1 MKNRIISLIL
11 VLVLVF
17 TLLPVYAIADV
28 NAETEPKVDEG
39 TQPEQ
44 STDIQAL
51 VGQIKALLNGG
62 QDSEQL
68 KAQLEKLLKDLDS
81 KDMSALFRALIQ
93 QLPEDQLDKLLG
105 ALDDPTIQK
114 IFGMLESDEA
124 KALVE
129 TIKNLI
135 AGKGDVKDLLSGLSL
150 DQVKALLELFIDED
164 ELDRLF
170 NSIPQ
175 EELEQ
180 LLDDFLNGKGKLEDI
195 FKLIPED
202 ALKALLE
209 SLKGKNNI
217 LDKLLENINPE
228 TLLEALKGLIGGD
241 GNIDIE
247 DLLKYLDKDA
257 LIEALKDLLA
267 KNEDIGKILEKLDI
281 EQLKGIIDGLLNGN
295 FDDLKNLLPKLDIDT
310 LMKMLESLFGDN
322 ETLKKLL
329 ENLDIEQLKEII
341 KGLLDKNGDIEDIL
355 KNLDK
360 DELLEIIKG
369 LVGDNDTIASILE
382 KLDSEKLAEIIKALI
397 DGGIDIGEITKG
409 LDPYTL
415 LKVISGLIGSELD
428 VTGPKDVTVDE
439 GKDAVFSVKVN
450 TAGTYKYLWLEPNTI
465 KSIDLGGIDLSGS
478 KLELAM
484 KLMAAL
490 KKAALSTTDT
500 LTIAK
505 TTVDDSGRTFA
516 CMIYNINGLKDIT
529 LFVTDEAK
537 LTVNNHE
544 HTKVVDTPAVAA
556 TCNKDGCTEG
566 SHCSECGE
574 IISKS
579 EVIPATGH
587 NYVYKVCANCG
598 DEIPFP
604 FVDVAKT
611 SWYYGNIKYVWQHD
625 IMKGVS
631 DTKFA
636 PESSMTRAM
645 FVTVLYRLEGS
656 PSVEGLAT
664 PPFTDIGASN
674 YSWAYNAIVWAYNT
688 GVTKGTSA
696 TTFAPGAAITRQE
709 IVTMLYRYAGSPA
722 VSGSLIF
729 GDSSVISSWAR
740 SAVQWANSIGII
752 TGYPNGN
759 FGPVDATTRGQMAA
773 IVHRYIQ
780 LTSVL

>member
-1 MKNRIISLIL
+1 MKKRIISLVM
-11 VLVLVF
+11 VLALVF
-17 TLLPVYAIADV
+17 TMLPIYAIAEDTGT
-28 NAETEPKVDEG
+28 ADTGIDTSFGQGIDIPAIIDE
-39 TQPEQ
+39 
-44 STDIQAL
+44 
-51 VGQIKALLNGG
+51 IKAIIGDNASG
-62 QDSEQL
+62 
-68 KAQLEKLLKDLDS
+68 DLGEIL
-81 KDMSALFRALIQ
+81 AG
-93 QLPEDQLDKLLG
+93 LDTVQITEIINHLG
-105 ALDDPTIQK
+105 ANSDAVKTI
-114 IFGMLESDEA
+114 
-124 KALVE
+124 
-129 TIKNLI
+129 
-135 AGKGDVKDLLSGLSL
+135 
-150 DQVKALLELFIDED
+150 
-164 ELDRLF
+164 
-170 NSIPQ
+170 
-175 EELEQ
+175 LEQ
-180 LLDDFLNGKGKLEDI
+180 LGQVDKKKLV
-195 FKLIPED
+195 
-202 ALKALLE
+202 
-209 SLKGKNNI
+209 NV
-217 LDKLLENINPE
+217 INQVI
-228 TLLEALKGLIGGD
+228 TND
-241 GNIDIE
+241 GNIDISDIIGGLTDEQIEAIIKAIAKVNPDIAGIIDEKGIDNIVASIRGLVGE
-247 DLLKYLDKDA
+247 DGSINLPELDANAIAAIIETITSGDTGSIGEILGKLDKDKLTA
-257 LIEALKDLLA
+257 VINKLIEDGSIDINDLKDLIPSLGEGADLA
-267 KNEDIGKILEKLDI
+267 TIISAVIASIGGDSSIIENIPMDKLVAIIEGLISGKDIGT
-281 EQLKGIIDGLLNGN
+281 
-295 FDDLKNLLPKLDIDT
+295 LLPDLSDDEISAIIASIINQIGGGDIDIGSIPT
-310 LMKMLESLFGDN
+310 
-322 ETLKKLL
+322 ETL
-329 ENLDIEQLKEII
+329 IEII
-341 KGLLDKNGDIEDIL
+341 RGLIEGNVDIGNLVNG
-355 KNLDK
+355 LDK
-360 DELLEIIKG
+360 DKLLDIIKG

-415 LKVISGLIGSELD
+415 LKVIAGLIGSELD

-625 IMKGVS
+625 IMNGVS

-773 IVHRYIQ
+773 IVHRYMQ

>member
-1 MKNRIISLIL
+1 MKKRIISLVM
-11 VLVLVF
+11 VLALVF
-17 TLLPVYAIADV
+17 TMLPIYAIAED
-28 NAETEPKVDEG
+28 TG
-39 TQPEQ
+39 TADTGIDT
-44 STDIQAL
+44 SF
-51 VGQIKALLNGG
+51 GQG
-62 QDSEQL
+62 
-68 KAQLEKLLKDLDS
+68 
-81 KDMSALFRALIQ
+81 
-93 QLPEDQLDKLLG
+93 
-105 ALDDPTIQK
+105 
-114 IFGMLESDEA
+114 
-124 KALVE
+124 
-129 TIKNLI
+129 
-135 AGKGDVKDLLSGLSL
+135 
-150 DQVKALLELFIDED
+150 
-164 ELDRLF
+164 
-170 NSIPQ
+170 
-175 EELEQ
+175 
-180 LLDDFLNGKGKLEDI
+180 
-195 FKLIPED
+195 
-202 ALKALLE
+202 
-209 SLKGKNNI
+209 
-217 LDKLLENINPE
+217 
-228 TLLEALKGLIGGD
+228 
-241 GNIDIE
+241 IDIE
-247 DLLKYLDKDA
+247 DGSINLPELDANAIAAIIETITSGDTGSIGEILGKLDKDKLA
-257 LIEALKDLLA
+257 DVINKLIKDGSIDINDLKDLIPSLGEGADLA
-267 KNEDIGKILEKLDI
+267 TIISAVIASIGGDSSITEKIPMDELVAIIEGLISGKDIGTLLPDLSDDEISAIIASIINQIGGGDI
-281 EQLKGIIDGLLNGN
+281 DIGSIPTETLIEIIRGLINGN
-295 FDDLKNLLPKLDIDT
+295 VDIGDLV
-310 LMKMLESLFGDN
+310 
-322 ETLKKLL
+322 
-329 ENLDIEQLKEII
+329 
-341 KGLLDKNGDIEDIL
+341 NG
-355 KNLDK
+355 LDK

-369 LVGDNDTIASILE
+369 LAGDNDTIASILE
-382 KLDSEKLAEIIKALI
+382 KLDSERLAEIIKALI

-415 LKVISGLIGSELD
+415 LKVIAGLIGSELD

-625 IMKGVS
+625 IMNGVS

-773 IVHRYIQ
+773 IVHRYMQ

>member
-1 MKNRIISLIL
+1 MKKRIISLVM
-11 VLVLVF
+11 VLALVF
-17 TLLPVYAIADV
+17 TMLPIYAIAD
-28 NAETEPKVDEG
+28 ETG
-39 TQPEQ
+39 TADTGIDTSFGQGI
-44 STDIQAL
+44 DIQAIIDKIEAIIGGDASGDL
-51 VGQIKALLNGG
+51 GEILGGLDTAQITEIIN
-62 QDSEQL
+62 E
-68 KAQLEKLLKDLDS
+68 
-81 KDMSALFRALIQ
+81 
-93 QLPEDQLDKLLG
+93 LG
-105 ALDDPTIQK
+105 AN
-114 IFGMLESDEA
+114 SDAVEA
-124 KALVE
+124 
-129 TIKNLI
+129 I
-135 AGKGDVKDLLSGLSL
+135 
-150 DQVKALLELFIDED
+150 
-164 ELDRLF
+164 
-170 NSIPQ
+170 
-175 EELEQ
+175 LEQ
-180 LLDDFLNGKGKLEDI
+180 LGQVDKGELVNVITQVITNG
-195 FKLIPED
+195 
-202 ALKALLE
+202 
-209 SLKGKNNI
+209 
-217 LDKLLENINPE
+217 
-228 TLLEALKGLIGGD
+228 
-241 GNIDIE
+241 GNIDISDIIGSLTDDQIKAIIKAIAEVNPDIAGIIDEKGIDNIVAAIKGLVGE
-247 DLLKYLDKDA
+247 DGSINLPELDANAIAAIIETITSGDTGSIGEILGKLDKDKLTDVINK
-257 LIEALKDLLA
+257 LIKNGSIDINDLKDLIPSLGEGADLA
-267 KNEDIGKILEKLDI
+267 TIISAVIASIGGDSSIIENIPMDKLVAIIEGLINGKDIGTLLPDLSDDEISAIIASIINQLGGGDI
-281 EQLKGIIDGLLNGN
+281 DIGSIPTETLIEIIRGLIDGDVEIGDLVNG
-295 FDDLKNLLPKLDIDT
+295 LDKD
-310 LMKMLESLFGDN
+310 
-322 ETLKKLL
+322 KLL
-329 ENLDIEQLKEII
+329 DII
-341 KGLLDKNGDIEDIL
+341 KGLA
-355 KNLDK
+355 
-360 DELLEIIKG
+360 
-369 LVGDNDTIASILE
+369 GDNDTIASILE

-415 LKVISGLIGSELD
+415 LKVIAGLIGSELD

-490 KKAALSTTDT
+490 KKAALTTTDT

-556 TCNKDGCTEG
+556 TCTKDGCTEG

-625 IMKGVS
+625 IMNGVS

-740 SAVQWANSIGII
+740 SAVQWANSIGVI

-773 IVHRYIQ
+773 IVHRYMQ

>member
-1 MKNRIISLIL
+1 MKKRIISLVM
-11 VLVLVF
+11 VLALVF
-17 TLLPVYAIADV
+17 TMLPIYAIAE
-28 NAETEPKVDEG
+28 ETG
-39 TQPEQ
+39 TADTGIDTSFGQGI
-44 STDIQAL
+44 DIQAIIDEIEAIIGSNASGDL
-51 VGQIKALLNGG
+51 GEILGGLNTAQIASIINRLGANS
-62 QDSEQL
+62 DAVNAIL
-68 KAQLEKLLKDLDS
+68 KQLEQVDKKKLVNV
-81 KDMSALFRALIQ
+81 I
-93 QLPEDQLDKLLG
+93 
-105 ALDDPTIQK
+105 T
-114 IFGMLESDEA
+114 
-124 KALVE
+124 
-129 TIKNLI
+129 
-135 AGKGDVKDLLSGLSL
+135 
-150 DQVKALLELFIDED
+150 QVIT
-164 ELDRLF
+164 
-170 NSIPQ
+170 
-175 EELEQ
+175 
-180 LLDDFLNGKGKLEDI
+180 NG
-195 FKLIPED
+195 
-202 ALKALLE
+202 
-209 SLKGKNNI
+209 
-217 LDKLLENINPE
+217 
-228 TLLEALKGLIGGD
+228 
-241 GNIDIE
+241 GNIDISDIIGSLTDDQIKAIIKAIAEVNPDIAGIIDEKGIDNIVAAIKGLVGE
-247 DLLKYLDKDA
+247 DGSINLPELDANAIAAIIETITSGDTGSIGEILGKLDKDKLA
-257 LIEALKDLLA
+257 DVINKLIKNGSIDINDLKDLIPSLGEGADLA
-267 KNEDIGKILEKLDI
+267 TIISAVIASIGGDSSIIENIPMDKLVAIIEGLINGKDIGT
-281 EQLKGIIDGLLNGN
+281 
-295 FDDLKNLLPKLDIDT
+295 LLPDLSDDEISAIIASIINQLGGGDIDIGSIPT
-310 LMKMLESLFGDN
+310 
-322 ETLKKLL
+322 
-329 ENLDIEQLKEII
+329 ENLIEII
-341 KGLLDKNGDIEDIL
+341 KGLINGDVDIGDL
-355 KNLDK
+355 VNGLDK
-360 DELLEIIKG
+360 DKLLDIIKG
-369 LVGDNDTIASILE
+369 LAGDNDTIASILE

-415 LKVISGLIGSELD
+415 LKVIAGLIGSELD

-625 IMKGVS
+625 IMNGVS

-773 IVHRYIQ
+773 IVHRYMQ

>member
-1 MKNRIISLIL
+1 MKKRIISLVM
-11 VLVLVF
+11 VLALVF
-17 TLLPVYAIADV
+17 TMLPIYAIAED
-28 NAETEPKVDEG
+28 TG
-39 TQPEQ
+39 TADTGIDTSFGQGI
-44 STDIQAL
+44 DIQA
-51 VGQIKALLNGG
+51 I
-62 QDSEQL
+62 
-68 KAQLEKLLKDLDS
+68 
-81 KDMSALFRALIQ
+81 I
-93 QLPEDQLDKLLG
+93 DK
-105 ALDDPTIQK
+105 I
-114 IFGMLESDEA
+114 ES
-124 KALVE
+124 
-129 TIKNLI
+129 I
-135 AGKGDVKDLLSGLSL
+135 
-150 DQVKALLELFIDED
+150 
-164 ELDRLF
+164 
-170 NSIPQ
+170 
-175 EELEQ
+175 
-180 LLDDFLNGKGKLEDI
+180 
-195 FKLIPED
+195 
-202 ALKALLE
+202 
-209 SLKGKNNI
+209 
-217 LDKLLENINPE
+217 
-228 TLLEALKGLIGGD
+228 IGGD
-241 GNIDIE
+241 TSGDLGEILGGLDTAQITDIIMQLGANSDAVNAILKQLEQVDKDELFNVIKHVITNGGNIDISDIIGGLTDE
-247 DLLKYLDKDA
+247 Q
-257 LIEALKDLLA
+257 IEAIIKAIAKVNPDIAGIIDEKGIDNIVAAIKGLVGEDGSINIPELDANAIAAIIEMITSGDTGSIGEILGKIDKNKLADVINKLIKDGSIDINDLKDLIPSLGEGADLA
-267 KNEDIGKILEKLDI
+267 TIISAVIASIGGDSSIIENIPMDKLVAIIEGLINGKDIGTLLPDLSDDEISAIIASIINQPGGGDIDIGSIPTEKLI
-281 EQLKGIIDGLLNGN
+281 
-295 FDDLKNLLPKLDIDT
+295 
-310 LMKMLESLFGDN
+310 
-322 ETLKKLL
+322 
-329 ENLDIEQLKEII
+329 EII
-341 KGLLDKNGDIEDIL
+341 KGLINGDVDIGDL
-355 KNLDK
+355 VNGLDK
-360 DELLEIIKG
+360 DKLLDIIKG

-415 LKVISGLIGSELD
+415 LRVIAGLIGSELD

-556 TCNKDGCTEG
+556 TCTKDGCTEG

-625 IMKGVS
+625 IMNGVS

-636 PESSMTRAM
+636 PETSMTRAM

-729 GDSSVISSWAR
+729 GDSSVVSSWAR

-773 IVHRYIQ
+773 IVHRYMQ

>member
-1 MKNRIISLIL
+1 MKKRIISLVM
-11 VLVLVF
+11 VLALVF
-17 TLLPVYAIADV
+17 TMLPIYAIAD
-28 NAETEPKVDEG
+28 ETG
-39 TQPEQ
+39 TADTGIDTSFGQGI
-44 STDIQAL
+44 DIQAIIDKIEAIIGGDASGDL
-51 VGQIKALLNGG
+51 GEILGGLDTAQITEIIN
-62 QDSEQL
+62 E
-68 KAQLEKLLKDLDS
+68 
-81 KDMSALFRALIQ
+81 
-93 QLPEDQLDKLLG
+93 LG
-105 ALDDPTIQK
+105 AN
-114 IFGMLESDEA
+114 SDAVEA
-124 KALVE
+124 
-129 TIKNLI
+129 I
-135 AGKGDVKDLLSGLSL
+135 
-150 DQVKALLELFIDED
+150 
-164 ELDRLF
+164 
-170 NSIPQ
+170 
-175 EELEQ
+175 LEQ
-180 LLDDFLNGKGKLEDI
+180 LGQVDKGELVNVITQVITNG
-195 FKLIPED
+195 
-202 ALKALLE
+202 
-209 SLKGKNNI
+209 
-217 LDKLLENINPE
+217 
-228 TLLEALKGLIGGD
+228 
-241 GNIDIE
+241 GNIDISDIIGSLTDDQIKAIIKAIAEVNPDIAGIIDEKGIDNIVAAIKGLVGE
-247 DLLKYLDKDA
+247 DGSINLPELDANAIAAIIETITSGDTGSIGEILGKLDKDKLTDVINK
-257 LIEALKDLLA
+257 LIKNGSIDINDLKDLIPSLGEGADLA
-267 KNEDIGKILEKLDI
+267 TIISAVIASIGGDSSIIENIPMDKLVAIIEGLINGKDIGT
-281 EQLKGIIDGLLNGN
+281 
-295 FDDLKNLLPKLDIDT
+295 LLPDLSDDEISAIIASIINQLGGGDIDIGSIPT
-310 LMKMLESLFGDN
+310 
-322 ETLKKLL
+322 
-329 ENLDIEQLKEII
+329 ENLIEII
-341 KGLLDKNGDIEDIL
+341 KGLINGDVDIGDL
-355 KNLDK
+355 VNGLDK
-360 DELLEIIKG
+360 DKLLDIIKG

-415 LKVISGLIGSELD
+415 LKVIAGLIGSELD

-556 TCNKDGCTEG
+556 TCTKDGCTEG

-625 IMKGVS
+625 IMNGVS

-740 SAVQWANSIGII
+740 SAVQWANSIGVI

-773 IVHRYIQ
+773 IVHRYMQ

>member
-17 TLLPVYAIADV
+17 TLLPVYAIAE
-28 NAETEPKVDEG
+28 ETG
-39 TQPEQ
+39 TADTGIDTSFGQGI
-44 STDIQAL
+44 DIQAIIDEIEAIIGSNASGDL
-51 VGQIKALLNGG
+51 GEILGGLNTAQIASIINRLGANS
-62 QDSEQL
+62 DAVNAIL
-68 KAQLEKLLKDLDS
+68 KQLEQVDKKKL
-81 KDMSALFRALIQ
+81 
-93 QLPEDQLDKLLG
+93 
-105 ALDDPTIQK
+105 
-114 IFGMLESDEA
+114 
-124 KALVE
+124 VNV
-129 TIKNLI
+129 IK
-135 AGKGDVKDLLSGLSL
+135 
-150 DQVKALLELFIDED
+150 QVIT
-164 ELDRLF
+164 
-170 NSIPQ
+170 N
-175 EELEQ
+175 
-180 LLDDFLNGKGKLEDI
+180 
-195 FKLIPED
+195 
-202 ALKALLE
+202 
-209 SLKGKNNI
+209 
-217 LDKLLENINPE
+217 
-228 TLLEALKGLIGGD
+228 D
-241 GNIDIE
+241 GNIDISDIIGGLTDEQIKAIIEAIAEVNPDIAGIIDEKGIDNIVASIRGLVGE
-247 DLLKYLDKDA
+247 DGSINLPELDANAIAAIIETITSGDTGSIGEILGKLDKDKLA
-257 LIEALKDLLA
+257 DVINKLIKDGSIDINDLKDLIPSLGEGADLA
-267 KNEDIGKILEKLDI
+267 TIISAVIASIGGDSSIIENIPMDKLVAIIEGLISGKDIGT
-281 EQLKGIIDGLLNGN
+281 
-295 FDDLKNLLPKLDIDT
+295 LLPDLSDDEISAIIASIINQLGGGDIDIGSIPT
-310 LMKMLESLFGDN
+310 
-322 ETLKKLL
+322 
-329 ENLDIEQLKEII
+329 ENLIEII
-341 KGLLDKNGDIEDIL
+341 KGLINGDVDIGDL
-355 KNLDK
+355 VNGLDK
-360 DELLEIIKG
+360 DKLLDIIKG

-415 LKVISGLIGSELD
+415 LKVIAGLIGSELD

-556 TCNKDGCTEG
+556 TCTKDGCTEG

-625 IMKGVS
+625 IMNGVS

-740 SAVQWANSIGII
+740 SAVQWANSIGVI

-773 IVHRYIQ
+773 IVHRYMQ

>member
-1 MKNRIISLIL
+1 MKKRIISLVM
-11 VLVLVF
+11 VLALVF
-17 TLLPVYAIADV
+17 TMLPIYAIAE
-28 NAETEPKVDEG
+28 ETG
-39 TQPEQ
+39 TADTGIDTSFGQGI
-44 STDIQAL
+44 DIQAIIDEIEAIIGSNASGDL
-51 VGQIKALLNGG
+51 GEILGGLNTAQIASIINRLGANS
-62 QDSEQL
+62 DAVNAIL
-68 KAQLEKLLKDLDS
+68 KQLEQVDKKKL
-81 KDMSALFRALIQ
+81 
-93 QLPEDQLDKLLG
+93 
-105 ALDDPTIQK
+105 
-114 IFGMLESDEA
+114 
-124 KALVE
+124 VNV
-129 TIKNLI
+129 IK
-135 AGKGDVKDLLSGLSL
+135 
-150 DQVKALLELFIDED
+150 QVIT
-164 ELDRLF
+164 
-170 NSIPQ
+170 N
-175 EELEQ
+175 
-180 LLDDFLNGKGKLEDI
+180 
-195 FKLIPED
+195 
-202 ALKALLE
+202 
-209 SLKGKNNI
+209 
-217 LDKLLENINPE
+217 
-228 TLLEALKGLIGGD
+228 D
-241 GNIDIE
+241 GNIDISDIIGSLTDDQIKAIIEAIAEVNPDIAGIIDEEGINNIVASIRGLVGE
-247 DLLKYLDKDA
+247 DGSINIPELDANAIAAIIEMITSGDTGSIGEILGKLDKDKLA
-257 LIEALKDLLA
+257 DVINKLIKDGSIDINDLKDLIPSLGEGADLA
-267 KNEDIGKILEKLDI
+267 TIISAVIDSIGGDSSITEKIPMEQLVAIIEGLIDGKDIGTLLPDLSDDEISAIIASIINQPGGGDIDIGSIPTEKLI
-281 EQLKGIIDGLLNGN
+281 
-295 FDDLKNLLPKLDIDT
+295 
-310 LMKMLESLFGDN
+310 
-322 ETLKKLL
+322 
-329 ENLDIEQLKEII
+329 EII
-341 KGLLDKNGDIEDIL
+341 KGLIDGDVDIGDLVNG
-355 KNLDK
+355 LDK

-369 LVGDNDTIASILE
+369 LAGDNDTIASILE
-382 KLDSEKLAEIIKALI
+382 KLDSEKLAEIINALI

-415 LKVISGLIGSELD
+415 LKVIAGLIGSELD

-556 TCNKDGCTEG
+556 TCTKDGCTEG

-625 IMKGVS
+625 IMNGVS

-773 IVHRYIQ
+773 IVHRYMQ

>member
-1 MKNRIISLIL
+1 MKKRIISLVM
-11 VLVLVF
+11 VLALVF
-17 TLLPVYAIADV
+17 TMLPIYAIAE
-28 NAETEPKVDEG
+28 ETG
-39 TQPEQ
+39 TADTGIDTSFGQGI
-44 STDIQAL
+44 DIQAIIDEIEAIIGSNASGDL
-51 VGQIKALLNGG
+51 GEILGGLNTAQIASIINRLGANS
-62 QDSEQL
+62 DAVNAIL
-68 KAQLEKLLKDLDS
+68 KQLEQVDKKKL
-81 KDMSALFRALIQ
+81 
-93 QLPEDQLDKLLG
+93 
-105 ALDDPTIQK
+105 
-114 IFGMLESDEA
+114 
-124 KALVE
+124 VNV
-129 TIKNLI
+129 IK
-135 AGKGDVKDLLSGLSL
+135 
-150 DQVKALLELFIDED
+150 QVIT
-164 ELDRLF
+164 
-170 NSIPQ
+170 N
-175 EELEQ
+175 
-180 LLDDFLNGKGKLEDI
+180 
-195 FKLIPED
+195 
-202 ALKALLE
+202 
-209 SLKGKNNI
+209 
-217 LDKLLENINPE
+217 
-228 TLLEALKGLIGGD
+228 D
-241 GNIDIE
+241 GNIDISDIIGGLTDEQIEAIIKAIAKVNPDIAGIIDEKGIDNIVAYIRGLVGE
-247 DLLKYLDKDA
+247 DGSINLPELDANAIAAIIETSTSGDTGSIGEILGKLDKDKLA
-257 LIEALKDLLA
+257 DVINKLIKDGSIDINDLKDLIPSLGEGADLA
-267 KNEDIGKILEKLDI
+267 TIISAVIASIGGDSSIIENIPMDKLVAIIEGLISGKDIGTLLPDLSDDEISAIIASIINKIGGGDI
-281 EQLKGIIDGLLNGN
+281 DIGSIPTETLIEIIRGLIDGNVDIGDLVNG
-295 FDDLKNLLPKLDIDT
+295 
-310 LMKMLESLFGDN
+310 
-322 ETLKKLL
+322 
-329 ENLDIEQLKEII
+329 
-341 KGLLDKNGDIEDIL
+341 
-355 KNLDK
+355 LDK
-360 DELLEIIKG
+360 DKLLDIIKG

-382 KLDSEKLAEIIKALI
+382 KLDSERLAEIIKALI

-415 LKVISGLIGSELD
+415 LKVIAGLIGSELD

-625 IMKGVS
+625 IMNGVS

-773 IVHRYIQ
+773 IVHRYMQ

>member
-1 MKNRIISLIL
+1 MKKRIISLVM
-11 VLVLVF
+11 VLALVF
-17 TLLPVYAIADV
+17 TMLPIYAIAED
-28 NAETEPKVDEG
+28 TG
-39 TQPEQ
+39 TADTGIDTSFGQGI
-44 STDIQAL
+44 DIQAIIDE
-51 VGQIKALLNGG
+51 IKAIIGDNASGDLGEILGG
-62 QDSEQL
+62 LDTAQITDIINRLGANSDTVNAIL
-68 KAQLEKLLKDLDS
+68 KQLE
-81 KDMSALFRALIQ
+81 Q
-93 QLPEDQLDKLLG
+93 VDKG
-105 ALDDPTIQK
+105 
-114 IFGMLESDEA
+114 E
-124 KALVE
+124 LVNVI
-129 TIKNLI
+129 T
-135 AGKGDVKDLLSGLSL
+135 
-150 DQVKALLELFIDED
+150 QVIT
-164 ELDRLF
+164 
-170 NSIPQ
+170 
-175 EELEQ
+175 
-180 LLDDFLNGKGKLEDI
+180 NG
-195 FKLIPED
+195 
-202 ALKALLE
+202 
-209 SLKGKNNI
+209 
-217 LDKLLENINPE
+217 
-228 TLLEALKGLIGGD
+228 
-241 GNIDIE
+241 GNIDISDIIGSLTDDQIKAIIKAIAEVNPDIAGIIDEKGIDNIVASIRGLVGE
-247 DLLKYLDKDA
+247 DGSINLPELDANAIAAIIETITSGDTGSIGEILGKLDKDKLTDVINK
-257 LIEALKDLLA
+257 LIKDGSIDINDLKDLIPSLGEGADLA
-267 KNEDIGKILEKLDI
+267 TIISAVIASIGGDSSIIENIPMDKLVAIIEGLISGKDIGTLLPDLSDDEISAIIASIINQIGGGDIDIGSIPTEKLI
-281 EQLKGIIDGLLNGN
+281 
-295 FDDLKNLLPKLDIDT
+295 
-310 LMKMLESLFGDN
+310 
-322 ETLKKLL
+322 
-329 ENLDIEQLKEII
+329 EII
-341 KGLLDKNGDIEDIL
+341 KGLIDGNVDIGDLVNG
-355 KNLDK
+355 LDK

-369 LVGDNDTIASILE
+369 LAGDNDTIASILE

-415 LKVISGLIGSELD
+415 LKVIAGLIGSELD

-625 IMKGVS
+625 IMNGVS

-773 IVHRYIQ
+773 IVHRYMQ

>member
-1 MKNRIISLIL
+1 MKKRIISLVM
-11 VLVLVF
+11 VLALVF
-17 TLLPVYAIADV
+17 TMLPIYAIAE
-28 NAETEPKVDEG
+28 ETG
-39 TQPEQ
+39 TADTGIDTSFGQGI
-44 STDIQAL
+44 DIQAIIDEIEAIIGSNASGDL
-51 VGQIKALLNGG
+51 GEILGGLNTAQIASIINRLGANS
-62 QDSEQL
+62 DAVNAIL
-68 KAQLEKLLKDLDS
+68 KQLEQVDKKKL
-81 KDMSALFRALIQ
+81 
-93 QLPEDQLDKLLG
+93 
-105 ALDDPTIQK
+105 
-114 IFGMLESDEA
+114 
-124 KALVE
+124 VNV
-129 TIKNLI
+129 IK
-135 AGKGDVKDLLSGLSL
+135 
-150 DQVKALLELFIDED
+150 QVIT
-164 ELDRLF
+164 
-170 NSIPQ
+170 N
-175 EELEQ
+175 
-180 LLDDFLNGKGKLEDI
+180 
-195 FKLIPED
+195 
-202 ALKALLE
+202 
-209 SLKGKNNI
+209 
-217 LDKLLENINPE
+217 
-228 TLLEALKGLIGGD
+228 D
-241 GNIDIE
+241 GNIDISDIIGGLTDEQIKAIIEAIAEVNPDIAGIIDEKGIDNIVASIRGLVGE
-247 DLLKYLDKDA
+247 DGSINLPELDANAIAAIIETITSGDTGSIGEILGKLDKDKLA
-257 LIEALKDLLA
+257 DVINKRIKDGSIDINDLKDLIPSLGEGADLA
-267 KNEDIGKILEKLDI
+267 TIISAVIASIGGDSSIIENIPMDKLVAIIEGLINGEDIGTLLPDLSDDEISAIIASIINQIGGGDI
-281 EQLKGIIDGLLNGN
+281 DIGSIPTETLIEIIRGLIDGDVDIGDLVNG
-295 FDDLKNLLPKLDIDT
+295 
-310 LMKMLESLFGDN
+310 
-322 ETLKKLL
+322 
-329 ENLDIEQLKEII
+329 
-341 KGLLDKNGDIEDIL
+341 
-355 KNLDK
+355 LDK
-360 DELLEIIKG
+360 DKLLDIIKG

-415 LKVISGLIGSELD
+415 LKVIAGLIGSELD

-625 IMKGVS
+625 IMNGVS

-740 SAVQWANSIGII
+740 SAVQWANSIGVI

-773 IVHRYIQ
+773 IVHRYMQ

>member
-1 MKNRIISLIL
+1 MKKRIISLVM
-11 VLVLVF
+11 VLALVF
-17 TLLPVYAIADV
+17 TMLPIYAIAD
-28 NAETEPKVDEG
+28 ETG
-39 TQPEQ
+39 TADTGIDTSFGQGI
-44 STDIQAL
+44 DIQAIIDKIEAIIGGDASGDL
-51 VGQIKALLNGG
+51 GEILGGLDTAQITEIIN
-62 QDSEQL
+62 E
-68 KAQLEKLLKDLDS
+68 
-81 KDMSALFRALIQ
+81 
-93 QLPEDQLDKLLG
+93 LG
-105 ALDDPTIQK
+105 AN
-114 IFGMLESDEA
+114 SDAVEA
-124 KALVE
+124 
-129 TIKNLI
+129 I
-135 AGKGDVKDLLSGLSL
+135 
-150 DQVKALLELFIDED
+150 
-164 ELDRLF
+164 
-170 NSIPQ
+170 
-175 EELEQ
+175 LEQ
-180 LLDDFLNGKGKLEDI
+180 LGQVDKGELVNVITQVITNG
-195 FKLIPED
+195 
-202 ALKALLE
+202 
-209 SLKGKNNI
+209 
-217 LDKLLENINPE
+217 
-228 TLLEALKGLIGGD
+228 
-241 GNIDIE
+241 GNIDISDIIGSLTDDQIKAIIKAIAEVNPDIAGIIDEKGIDNIVASIRGLVGE
-247 DLLKYLDKDA
+247 DGSINLPELDANAIAAIIETITSGDTGSIGEILGKLDKDKLTDVINK
-257 LIEALKDLLA
+257 LIKDGSIDINDLKDLIPSLGEGADLA
-267 KNEDIGKILEKLDI
+267 TIISAVIASIGGDSSIIENIPMDKLVAIIEGLINGKDIGTLLPDLSDDEISAIIASIINQIGGGDI
-281 EQLKGIIDGLLNGN
+281 DIGSIPTETLIEIIRGLIDGDVEIGDLVNG
-295 FDDLKNLLPKLDIDT
+295 
-310 LMKMLESLFGDN
+310 
-322 ETLKKLL
+322 
-329 ENLDIEQLKEII
+329 
-341 KGLLDKNGDIEDIL
+341 
-355 KNLDK
+355 LDK
-360 DELLEIIKG
+360 DKLLDIIKG

-415 LKVISGLIGSELD
+415 LKVIAGLIGSELD

-625 IMKGVS
+625 IMNGVS

-773 IVHRYIQ
+773 IVHRYMQ

>member
-1 MKNRIISLIL
+1 MKKRIISLVM
-11 VLVLVF
+11 VLALVF
-17 TLLPVYAIADV
+17 TMLPIYAIAE
-28 NAETEPKVDEG
+28 ETG
-39 TQPEQ
+39 TADTGIDTSFGQGI
-44 STDIQAL
+44 DIQAIIDEIEAIIGSNASGDL
-51 VGQIKALLNGG
+51 GEILGGLNTAQIASIINRLGANS
-62 QDSEQL
+62 DAVNAIL
-68 KAQLEKLLKDLDS
+68 KQLEQVDKKKL
-81 KDMSALFRALIQ
+81 
-93 QLPEDQLDKLLG
+93 
-105 ALDDPTIQK
+105 
-114 IFGMLESDEA
+114 
-124 KALVE
+124 VNV
-129 TIKNLI
+129 IK
-135 AGKGDVKDLLSGLSL
+135 
-150 DQVKALLELFIDED
+150 QVIT
-164 ELDRLF
+164 
-170 NSIPQ
+170 N
-175 EELEQ
+175 
-180 LLDDFLNGKGKLEDI
+180 
-195 FKLIPED
+195 
-202 ALKALLE
+202 
-209 SLKGKNNI
+209 
-217 LDKLLENINPE
+217 
-228 TLLEALKGLIGGD
+228 D
-241 GNIDIE
+241 GNIDISDIIGSLTDDQIKAIIKAIAEVNPDIAGIIDEKGIDNIVASIRGLVGE
-247 DLLKYLDKDA
+247 DGSINLPELDANAIAAIIETITSGDTGSIGEILGKLDKDKLA
-257 LIEALKDLLA
+257 DVINKLIKDGSIDINDLKDLIPSLGEGADLA
-267 KNEDIGKILEKLDI
+267 TIISAVIASIGGDSSIIENIPMDKLVAIIEGLISGKDIGTLLPDLSDDEISAIIASIINQIGGGDIDIGSIPTEKLI
-281 EQLKGIIDGLLNGN
+281 
-295 FDDLKNLLPKLDIDT
+295 
-310 LMKMLESLFGDN
+310 
-322 ETLKKLL
+322 
-329 ENLDIEQLKEII
+329 EII
-341 KGLLDKNGDIEDIL
+341 KGLIDGDVDIGDLVNG
-355 KNLDK
+355 LDK

-369 LVGDNDTIASILE
+369 LAGDNDTIASILE

-415 LKVISGLIGSELD
+415 LKVIAGLIGSELD

-625 IMKGVS
+625 IMNGVS

-773 IVHRYIQ
+773 IVHRYMQ

>member
-1 MKNRIISLIL
+1 MTDEQIEAIIKAIAKVNPDIAGIIDEKGIDNIVAYIRGLVGEDGSINLPELDANAIAAIIETITSGDTGSIGEILGKLDKDKLTAVINKLIEDGSIDINDLKDLIPSLGEGADLATIISAVIASIGGDSSIIENIPMDKLVAIIEGLISGKDIG
-11 VLVLVF
+11 
-17 TLLPVYAIADV
+17 TLLPDLSDDEISAIIASIINQIGGGDIDIGSIPTETLIEIIRGLIEGNVDIGNLV
-28 NAETEPKVDEG
+28 NG
-39 TQPEQ
+39 
-44 STDIQAL
+44 
-51 VGQIKALLNGG
+51 
-62 QDSEQL
+62 
-68 KAQLEKLLKDLDS
+68 LD
-81 KDMSALFRALIQ
+81 K
-93 QLPEDQLDKLLG
+93 DKLL
-105 ALDDPTIQK
+105 D
-114 IFGMLESDEA
+114 
-124 KALVE
+124 
-129 TIKNLI
+129 
-135 AGKGDVKDLLSGLSL
+135 
-150 DQVKALLELFIDED
+150 
-164 ELDRLF
+164 
-170 NSIPQ
+170 
-175 EELEQ
+175 
-180 LLDDFLNGKGKLEDI
+180 
-195 FKLIPED
+195 
-202 ALKALLE
+202 
-209 SLKGKNNI
+209 
-217 LDKLLENINPE
+217 
-228 TLLEALKGLIGGD
+228 
-241 GNIDIE
+241 
-247 DLLKYLDKDA
+247 
-257 LIEALKDLLA
+257 
-267 KNEDIGKILEKLDI
+267 
-281 EQLKGIIDGLLNGN
+281 
-295 FDDLKNLLPKLDIDT
+295 
-310 LMKMLESLFGDN
+310 
-322 ETLKKLL
+322 
-329 ENLDIEQLKEII
+329 
-341 KGLLDKNGDIEDIL
+341 
-355 KNLDK
+355 
-360 DELLEIIKG
+360 IIKG

-415 LKVISGLIGSELD
+415 LKVIAGLIGSELD

-604 FVDVAKT
+604 FVDVDKT

-625 IMKGVS
+625 IMNGVS

-773 IVHRYIQ
+773 IVHRYMQ

>member
-1 MKNRIISLIL
+1 MKKRIISLVM
-11 VLVLVF
+11 VLALVF
-17 TLLPVYAIADV
+17 TMLPIYAIAE
-28 NAETEPKVDEG
+28 ETG
-39 TQPEQ
+39 TADTGIDTSFGQGI
-44 STDIQAL
+44 DIQAIIDEIEAIIGGNASGDL
-51 VGQIKALLNGG
+51 GEILGGLNTAQIASIINRLGANS
-62 QDSEQL
+62 DAVNAIL
-68 KAQLEKLLKDLDS
+68 KQLEQVDKKKL
-81 KDMSALFRALIQ
+81 
-93 QLPEDQLDKLLG
+93 
-105 ALDDPTIQK
+105 
-114 IFGMLESDEA
+114 
-124 KALVE
+124 VNV
-129 TIKNLI
+129 IK
-135 AGKGDVKDLLSGLSL
+135 
-150 DQVKALLELFIDED
+150 QVIT
-164 ELDRLF
+164 
-170 NSIPQ
+170 N
-175 EELEQ
+175 
-180 LLDDFLNGKGKLEDI
+180 
-195 FKLIPED
+195 
-202 ALKALLE
+202 
-209 SLKGKNNI
+209 
-217 LDKLLENINPE
+217 
-228 TLLEALKGLIGGD
+228 D
-241 GNIDIE
+241 GNIDISDIIGGLTDEQIKAIIEAIAEVNPDIAGIIDEKGIDNIVAYIRGLVGE
-247 DLLKYLDKDA
+247 DGSINLPELDANAIAAIIETITSGDTGSIGEILGKLDKDKLA
-257 LIEALKDLLA
+257 DVINKLIKDGSIDINDLKDLIPSLGEGADLA
-267 KNEDIGKILEKLDI
+267 TIISAVIASIGGDSSIIENIPMDKLVAIIEGLISGKDIGT
-281 EQLKGIIDGLLNGN
+281 
-295 FDDLKNLLPKLDIDT
+295 LLPDLSDDEISAIIASIINQIGGGDIDIGSIPT
-310 LMKMLESLFGDN
+310 
-322 ETLKKLL
+322 ETL
-329 ENLDIEQLKEII
+329 IEII
-341 KGLLDKNGDIEDIL
+341 RGLIEGNVDIGNLVNG
-355 KNLDK
+355 LDK

-369 LVGDNDTIASILE
+369 LAGDNDTIASILE
-382 KLDSEKLAEIIKALI
+382 KLDSERLAEIIKALI

-415 LKVISGLIGSELD
+415 LKVIAGLIGSELD

-625 IMKGVS
+625 IMNGVS

-773 IVHRYIQ
+773 IVHRYMQ

>member
-1 MKNRIISLIL
+1 MKKRIISLVM
-11 VLVLVF
+11 VLALVF
-17 TLLPVYAIADV
+17 TMLPIYAIAEDTGT
-28 NAETEPKVDEG
+28 ADTGIDTSFGQGIDIPAIIDE
-39 TQPEQ
+39 
-44 STDIQAL
+44 
-51 VGQIKALLNGG
+51 IKAIIGDNASG
-62 QDSEQL
+62 
-68 KAQLEKLLKDLDS
+68 DLGEIL
-81 KDMSALFRALIQ
+81 AG
-93 QLPEDQLDKLLG
+93 LDTVQITEIINHLG
-105 ALDDPTIQK
+105 ANSDAVKTI
-114 IFGMLESDEA
+114 
-124 KALVE
+124 
-129 TIKNLI
+129 
-135 AGKGDVKDLLSGLSL
+135 
-150 DQVKALLELFIDED
+150 
-164 ELDRLF
+164 
-170 NSIPQ
+170 
-175 EELEQ
+175 LEQ
-180 LLDDFLNGKGKLEDI
+180 LGQVDKKKLV
-195 FKLIPED
+195 
-202 ALKALLE
+202 
-209 SLKGKNNI
+209 NV
-217 LDKLLENINPE
+217 INQVI
-228 TLLEALKGLIGGD
+228 TND
-241 GNIDIE
+241 GNIDISDIIGGLTDEQIKAIIEAIAEVNPDIAGIIDEKGIDNIVASIRGLVGE
-247 DLLKYLDKDA
+247 DGSINLPELDANAIAAIIETITSGDTGSIGEILGKLDKDKLA
-257 LIEALKDLLA
+257 DVINKLIKDGSIDINDLKDLIPSLGEGADLA
-267 KNEDIGKILEKLDI
+267 TIISAVIASIGGDSSIIENIPMDKLVAIIEGLISGKDIGTLLPDLSDDEISAIIASIINQIGGGDI
-281 EQLKGIIDGLLNGN
+281 DIGSIPTETLIEIIRGLIDGDVDIGDLVNG
-295 FDDLKNLLPKLDIDT
+295 
-310 LMKMLESLFGDN
+310 
-322 ETLKKLL
+322 
-329 ENLDIEQLKEII
+329 
-341 KGLLDKNGDIEDIL
+341 
-355 KNLDK
+355 LDK
-360 DELLEIIKG
+360 DKLLDIIKG

-415 LKVISGLIGSELD
+415 LKVIAGLIGSELD

-625 IMKGVS
+625 IMNGVS

-773 IVHRYIQ
+773 IVHRYMQ

>member
-1 MKNRIISLIL
+1 MKKRIISLVM
-11 VLVLVF
+11 VLALVF
-17 TLLPVYAIADV
+17 TMLPIYAIAED
-28 NAETEPKVDEG
+28 TG
-39 TQPEQ
+39 TADTGIDTSVGQGI
-44 STDIQAL
+44 DIQAIIDK
-51 VGQIKALLNGG
+51 IKAIIGDNASGDLGEILGG
-62 QDSEQL
+62 LDTAQIASIINRLGANSDAVNAIL
-68 KAQLEKLLKDLDS
+68 KQLEQVDKKKL
-81 KDMSALFRALIQ
+81 
-93 QLPEDQLDKLLG
+93 
-105 ALDDPTIQK
+105 
-114 IFGMLESDEA
+114 
-124 KALVE
+124 VNV
-129 TIKNLI
+129 IK
-135 AGKGDVKDLLSGLSL
+135 
-150 DQVKALLELFIDED
+150 QVIT
-164 ELDRLF
+164 
-170 NSIPQ
+170 N
-175 EELEQ
+175 
-180 LLDDFLNGKGKLEDI
+180 
-195 FKLIPED
+195 
-202 ALKALLE
+202 
-209 SLKGKNNI
+209 
-217 LDKLLENINPE
+217 
-228 TLLEALKGLIGGD
+228 D
-241 GNIDIE
+241 GNIDISDIIGGLTDE
-247 DLLKYLDKDA
+247 Q
-257 LIEALKDLLA
+257 IEAIIEAIAEVNPDIADIIDEKGIDNIVAAIKGLVGEDGSINIPELDANAIAAIIEMITSGDTGSIGEILGKIDKNKLADVINKLIKDGSIDINDLKDLIPSLGEGADLA
-267 KNEDIGKILEKLDI
+267 TIISAVIASIGGDSSIIENIPMDKLVAIIEGLINGKDIGT
-281 EQLKGIIDGLLNGN
+281 
-295 FDDLKNLLPKLDIDT
+295 LLPDLSDDEISAIIASIINQLGGGDIDIGSIPT
-310 LMKMLESLFGDN
+310 
-322 ETLKKLL
+322 ETL
-329 ENLDIEQLKEII
+329 IEII
-341 KGLLDKNGDIEDIL
+341 KGLINGNVDIGDL
-355 KNLDK
+355 VNGLDK
-360 DELLEIIKG
+360 DKLLDIIKG

-415 LKVISGLIGSELD
+415 LKVIAGLIGSELD

-556 TCNKDGCTEG
+556 TCTKDGCTEG

-625 IMKGVS
+625 IMNGVS

-636 PESSMTRAM
+636 PETSMTRAM

-664 PPFTDIGASN
+664 PPFTDIGTSN

-740 SAVQWANSIGII
+740 SAVQWANSIGVI

-759 FGPVDATTRGQMAA
+759 FGPVEATTRGEMAA
-773 IVHRYIQ
+773 IVQSYMQ

>member
-1 MKNRIISLIL
+1 MKKRIISLVM
-11 VLVLVF
+11 VLALVF
-17 TLLPVYAIADV
+17 TMLPIYAIAE
-28 NAETEPKVDEG
+28 ETG
-39 TQPEQ
+39 TADTGIDTSFGQGI
-44 STDIQAL
+44 DIQAIIDEIEAIIGSNASGDL
-51 VGQIKALLNGG
+51 GEILGGLNTAQIASIINRLGANS
-62 QDSEQL
+62 DAVNAIL
-68 KAQLEKLLKDLDS
+68 KQLEQVDKKKL
-81 KDMSALFRALIQ
+81 
-93 QLPEDQLDKLLG
+93 
-105 ALDDPTIQK
+105 
-114 IFGMLESDEA
+114 
-124 KALVE
+124 VNV
-129 TIKNLI
+129 IK
-135 AGKGDVKDLLSGLSL
+135 
-150 DQVKALLELFIDED
+150 QVIT
-164 ELDRLF
+164 
-170 NSIPQ
+170 N
-175 EELEQ
+175 
-180 LLDDFLNGKGKLEDI
+180 
-195 FKLIPED
+195 
-202 ALKALLE
+202 
-209 SLKGKNNI
+209 
-217 LDKLLENINPE
+217 
-228 TLLEALKGLIGGD
+228 D
-241 GNIDIE
+241 GNIDISDIIGGLTDEQIKAIIEAIAEVNPDIAGIIDEKGIDNIVASIRGLVGE
-247 DLLKYLDKDA
+247 DGSINIPELDANAIAAIIETITSGDTGSIGEILGKLDKDKLA
-257 LIEALKDLLA
+257 DVINKLIKDGSIDINDLKDLIPSLGEGADLA
-267 KNEDIGKILEKLDI
+267 TIISAVIASIGGDSSIIENIPMDKLVAIIEGLISGKDIGTLLPDLSDDEISAIIASIINQIGGGDIDIGSIPTEKLI
-281 EQLKGIIDGLLNGN
+281 
-295 FDDLKNLLPKLDIDT
+295 
-310 LMKMLESLFGDN
+310 
-322 ETLKKLL
+322 
-329 ENLDIEQLKEII
+329 EII
-341 KGLLDKNGDIEDIL
+341 KGLIDGDVDIGDLVNG
-355 KNLDK
+355 LDK
-360 DELLEIIKG
+360 DKLLEIIKG

-415 LKVISGLIGSELD
+415 LKVIAGLIGSELD

-556 TCNKDGCTEG
+556 TCTKDGCTEG

-625 IMKGVS
+625 IMNGVS

-636 PESSMTRAM
+636 PETSMTRAM

-729 GDSSVISSWAR
+729 GDSSVVSSWAR

-773 IVHRYIQ
+773 IVHRYMQ

>member
-1 MKNRIISLIL
+1 MKKRIISLVM
-11 VLVLVF
+11 VLALVF
-17 TLLPVYAIADV
+17 TMLPIYAIADE
-28 NAETEPKVDEG
+28 NG
-39 TQPEQ
+39 TADTGIDTSFGQGI
-44 STDIQAL
+44 DIQA
-51 VGQIKALLNGG
+51 I
-62 QDSEQL
+62 
-68 KAQLEKLLKDLDS
+68 
-81 KDMSALFRALIQ
+81 I
-93 QLPEDQLDKLLG
+93 DK
-105 ALDDPTIQK
+105 I
-114 IFGMLESDEA
+114 EA
-124 KALVE
+124 
-129 TIKNLI
+129 I
-135 AGKGDVKDLLSGLSL
+135 
-150 DQVKALLELFIDED
+150 
-164 ELDRLF
+164 
-170 NSIPQ
+170 
-175 EELEQ
+175 
-180 LLDDFLNGKGKLEDI
+180 
-195 FKLIPED
+195 
-202 ALKALLE
+202 
-209 SLKGKNNI
+209 
-217 LDKLLENINPE
+217 
-228 TLLEALKGLIGGD
+228 IGGD
-241 GNIDIE
+241 TSGDLGEILAGLGTAQITEIINQLGANSDAVNAILKQLEQVDKDELFNVIKHVITNGGNIDISDIIGGLTDEQIEAIIKAIAKVNPDIAGIIDEKGIDNIVAAIKGLVGE
-247 DLLKYLDKDA
+247 DGSINIPELDANAIAAIIETITSGDTGSIGEILGKLDKDKLTDVINK
-257 LIEALKDLLA
+257 LIKNGSIDINDLKDLIPSLGEGADLA
-267 KNEDIGKILEKLDI
+267 TIISAVIASIGGDSSIIENIPMEQLVAIIEGLINGEDIGTLLPDLSDDEISAIIASIINQIGGGDIDIGSIPTEKLI
-281 EQLKGIIDGLLNGN
+281 
-295 FDDLKNLLPKLDIDT
+295 
-310 LMKMLESLFGDN
+310 
-322 ETLKKLL
+322 
-329 ENLDIEQLKEII
+329 EII
-341 KGLLDKNGDIEDIL
+341 KGLIDGDVDIGDLVNG
-355 KNLDK
+355 LDK
-360 DELLEIIKG
+360 DKLLEIIKG

-415 LKVISGLIGSELD
+415 LKVIAGLIGSELD

-556 TCNKDGCTEG
+556 TCTKDGCTEG

-625 IMKGVS
+625 IMNGVS

-773 IVHRYIQ
+773 IVHRYMQ

>member
-1 MKNRIISLIL
+1 MKKRIISLVM
-11 VLVLVF
+11 VLALVF
-17 TLLPVYAIADV
+17 TMLPIYAIAE
-28 NAETEPKVDEG
+28 ETG
-39 TQPEQ
+39 TADTGIDTSFGQGI
-44 STDIQAL
+44 DIQAIIDK
-51 VGQIKALLNGG
+51 IKAIIGDNASGDLGEILGG
-62 QDSEQL
+62 
-68 KAQLEKLLKDLDS
+68 LDTAHIT
-81 KDMSALFRALIQ
+81 DIINQ
-93 QLPEDQLDKLLG
+93 LG
-105 ALDDPTIQK
+105 AN
-114 IFGMLESDEA
+114 SDA
-124 KALVE
+124 VNA
-129 TIKNLI
+129 I
-135 AGKGDVKDLLSGLSL
+135 
-150 DQVKALLELFIDED
+150 
-164 ELDRLF
+164 
-170 NSIPQ
+170 
-175 EELEQ
+175 LEQ
-180 LLDDFLNGKGKLEDI
+180 LEQVDKKKLVNVITQVITNG
-195 FKLIPED
+195 
-202 ALKALLE
+202 
-209 SLKGKNNI
+209 
-217 LDKLLENINPE
+217 
-228 TLLEALKGLIGGD
+228 
-241 GNIDIE
+241 GNIDISDIIGSLTDDQIKAIIKAIAEVNPDIAGIIDEKGIDNIVAAIKGLVGE
-247 DLLKYLDKDA
+247 DGSINLPELDANAIAAIIETITSGDTGSIGEILGKLDKNMLTAVINKLIEDGSIDINDLKDLIHSLGEGADLATIISAVIDSIGGDSSITEKIPMEQLVAIIEGLIDGKDIGTLLPDLSDDEISAIIASIINQIGGGDIDIGSIPTETLIEIIRGLIEGNVDIGDLVNGLDKD
-257 LIEALKDLLA
+257 K
-267 KNEDIGKILEKLDI
+267 
-281 EQLKGIIDGLLNGN
+281 
-295 FDDLKNLLPKLDIDT
+295 
-310 LMKMLESLFGDN
+310 
-322 ETLKKLL
+322 
-329 ENLDIEQLKEII
+329 
-341 KGLLDKNGDIEDIL
+341 
-355 KNLDK
+355 
-360 DELLEIIKG
+360 LLEIIKG

-415 LKVISGLIGSELD
+415 LKVIAGLIGSELD

-625 IMKGVS
+625 IMNGVS

>member
-1 MKNRIISLIL
+1 MKKRIISLVM
-11 VLVLVF
+11 VLALVF
-17 TLLPVYAIADV
+17 TMLPIYAIAD
-28 NAETEPKVDEG
+28 ETG
-39 TQPEQ
+39 TADTGIDTSFGQGI
-44 STDIQAL
+44 DIQAIIDKIEAIIGGDASGDL
-51 VGQIKALLNGG
+51 GEILGGLDTAQITEIIN
-62 QDSEQL
+62 E
-68 KAQLEKLLKDLDS
+68 
-81 KDMSALFRALIQ
+81 
-93 QLPEDQLDKLLG
+93 LG
-105 ALDDPTIQK
+105 AN
-114 IFGMLESDEA
+114 SDAVEA
-124 KALVE
+124 
-129 TIKNLI
+129 I
-135 AGKGDVKDLLSGLSL
+135 
-150 DQVKALLELFIDED
+150 
-164 ELDRLF
+164 
-170 NSIPQ
+170 
-175 EELEQ
+175 LEQ
-180 LLDDFLNGKGKLEDI
+180 LGQVDKGELVNVITQVITNG
-195 FKLIPED
+195 
-202 ALKALLE
+202 
-209 SLKGKNNI
+209 
-217 LDKLLENINPE
+217 
-228 TLLEALKGLIGGD
+228 
-241 GNIDIE
+241 GNIDISDIIGSLTDDQIKAIIKAIAEVNPDIAGIIDEKGIDNIVAAIKGLVGE
-247 DLLKYLDKDA
+247 DGSINLPELDANAIAAIIETITSGDTGSIGEILGKLDKDKLTDVINK
-257 LIEALKDLLA
+257 LIEDGSIDINDLKDLIPSLGEGADLA
-267 KNEDIGKILEKLDI
+267 TIISAVIASIGGDSSIIENIPMDKLVAIIEGLINGKDIGTLLPDLSDDEISAIIASIINQIGGGDI
-281 EQLKGIIDGLLNGN
+281 DIGSIPTETLIEIIRGLIDGDVEIGDLVNG
-295 FDDLKNLLPKLDIDT
+295 
-310 LMKMLESLFGDN
+310 
-322 ETLKKLL
+322 
-329 ENLDIEQLKEII
+329 
-341 KGLLDKNGDIEDIL
+341 
-355 KNLDK
+355 LDK
-360 DELLEIIKG
+360 DKLLDIIKG

-382 KLDSEKLAEIIKALI
+382 KLDSEKLAEIINALI

-415 LKVISGLIGSELD
+415 LKVIAGLIGSELD

-556 TCNKDGCTEG
+556 TCTKDGCTEG

-625 IMKGVS
+625 IMNGVS

-740 SAVQWANSIGII
+740 SAVQWANSIGVI

-773 IVHRYIQ
+773 IVHRYMQ

>member
-1 MKNRIISLIL
+1 MKKRIISLVM
-11 VLVLVF
+11 VLALVF
-17 TLLPVYAIADV
+17 TMLPIYAIAE
-28 NAETEPKVDEG
+28 ETG
-39 TQPEQ
+39 TADTGIDTSFGQGI
-44 STDIQAL
+44 DIQAIIDEIEAIIGSNASGDL
-51 VGQIKALLNGG
+51 GEILGGLNTAQIASIINRLGANS
-62 QDSEQL
+62 DAVNAIL
-68 KAQLEKLLKDLDS
+68 KQLEQVDKKKL
-81 KDMSALFRALIQ
+81 
-93 QLPEDQLDKLLG
+93 
-105 ALDDPTIQK
+105 
-114 IFGMLESDEA
+114 
-124 KALVE
+124 VNV
-129 TIKNLI
+129 IK
-135 AGKGDVKDLLSGLSL
+135 
-150 DQVKALLELFIDED
+150 QVIT
-164 ELDRLF
+164 
-170 NSIPQ
+170 N
-175 EELEQ
+175 
-180 LLDDFLNGKGKLEDI
+180 
-195 FKLIPED
+195 
-202 ALKALLE
+202 
-209 SLKGKNNI
+209 
-217 LDKLLENINPE
+217 
-228 TLLEALKGLIGGD
+228 D
-241 GNIDIE
+241 GNIDISDIIGGLTDEQIKAIIEAIAEVNPDIAGIIDEKGIDNIVASIRGLVGE
-247 DLLKYLDKDA
+247 DGSINLPELDANAIAAIIETITSGDTGSIGEILGKLDKDKLTDVINK
-257 LIEALKDLLA
+257 LIKDGSIDINDLKDLIPSLGEGADLA
-267 KNEDIGKILEKLDI
+267 TIISAVIASIGGDSSIIENIPMDKLVAIIEGLINGKDIGTLLPDLSDDEISAIIASIINQIGGGDI
-281 EQLKGIIDGLLNGN
+281 DIGSIPTETLIEIIRGLIDGDVEIGDLVNG
-295 FDDLKNLLPKLDIDT
+295 
-310 LMKMLESLFGDN
+310 
-322 ETLKKLL
+322 
-329 ENLDIEQLKEII
+329 
-341 KGLLDKNGDIEDIL
+341 
-355 KNLDK
+355 LDK
-360 DELLEIIKG
+360 DKLLDIIKG

-415 LKVISGLIGSELD
+415 LKVIAGLIGSELD

-625 IMKGVS
+625 IMNGVS

-773 IVHRYIQ
+773 IVHRYMQ

>member
-1 MKNRIISLIL
+1 MKKRIISLVM
-11 VLVLVF
+11 VLALVF
-17 TLLPVYAIADV
+17 TMLPIYAIADE
-28 NAETEPKVDEG
+28 NG
-39 TQPEQ
+39 TADTGSDTSFGQGI
-44 STDIQAL
+44 DIQAIIDKIEAIIGGDTSGDL
-51 VGQIKALLNGG
+51 GEILAGLGTAQITEIIN
-62 QDSEQL
+62 QL
-68 KAQLEKLLKDLDS
+68 GANSDAVNAILKQLEQVDKKKL
-81 KDMSALFRALIQ
+81 
-93 QLPEDQLDKLLG
+93 
-105 ALDDPTIQK
+105 
-114 IFGMLESDEA
+114 
-124 KALVE
+124 VNV
-129 TIKNLI
+129 IK
-135 AGKGDVKDLLSGLSL
+135 
-150 DQVKALLELFIDED
+150 QVIT
-164 ELDRLF
+164 
-170 NSIPQ
+170 N
-175 EELEQ
+175 
-180 LLDDFLNGKGKLEDI
+180 
-195 FKLIPED
+195 
-202 ALKALLE
+202 
-209 SLKGKNNI
+209 
-217 LDKLLENINPE
+217 
-228 TLLEALKGLIGGD
+228 D
-241 GNIDIE
+241 GNIDISDIIGGLTDDQIKAIIRAIAE
-247 DLLKYLDKDA
+247 VNPDIAGIIDEEGIDNIVASIRGLVGEGGSINLPELDASAIAAIIETITSGDTGSIGEILGKLDKNKLADVINKLIKDGSIDINDLKDLIPSLGEGADLATIISAVIASIGGDSSIIENIPMDKLVAIIEGLINGKDIGTLLPDLSDDEISAIIASIINQLGGGDIDIGSIPTETLIEIIRGLIEGNVDIGNLVNGLDKD
-257 LIEALKDLLA
+257 
-267 KNEDIGKILEKLDI
+267 
-281 EQLKGIIDGLLNGN
+281 
-295 FDDLKNLLPKLDIDT
+295 
-310 LMKMLESLFGDN
+310 
-322 ETLKKLL
+322 KLL
-329 ENLDIEQLKEII
+329 D
-341 KGLLDKNGDIEDIL
+341 
-355 KNLDK
+355 
-360 DELLEIIKG
+360 IIKG

-415 LKVISGLIGSELD
+415 LKVIAGLIGSELD

-625 IMKGVS
+625 IMNGVS

-740 SAVQWANSIGII
+740 SAVQWANSIGVI

-773 IVHRYIQ
+773 IVHRYMQ

>member
-1 MKNRIISLIL
+1 MKKRIISLVM
-11 VLVLVF
+11 VLALVF
-17 TLLPVYAIADV
+17 TMLPIYAIAEDTGT
-28 NAETEPKVDEG
+28 ADTGIDTSFGQGIDIPAIIDE
-39 TQPEQ
+39 
-44 STDIQAL
+44 
-51 VGQIKALLNGG
+51 IKAIIGDNASGDLGEILGG
-62 QDSEQL
+62 LDT
-68 KAQLEKLLKDLDS
+68 AQITE
-81 KDMSALFRALIQ
+81 IIN
-93 QLPEDQLDKLLG
+93 ELG
-105 ALDDPTIQK
+105 AN
-114 IFGMLESDEA
+114 SDAVEA
-124 KALVE
+124 
-129 TIKNLI
+129 I
-135 AGKGDVKDLLSGLSL
+135 
-150 DQVKALLELFIDED
+150 
-164 ELDRLF
+164 
-170 NSIPQ
+170 
-175 EELEQ
+175 LEQ
-180 LLDDFLNGKGKLEDI
+180 LEQVDKKKLVNVITQVITKG
-195 FKLIPED
+195 
-202 ALKALLE
+202 
-209 SLKGKNNI
+209 
-217 LDKLLENINPE
+217 
-228 TLLEALKGLIGGD
+228 
-241 GNIDIE
+241 GNIDISDIIGSLTDDQIKAIIEAIAEVNPDIAGIIDEEGINNIVASIRGLVGE
-247 DLLKYLDKDA
+247 DGSINLPELDANAIAAIIETITSGDTGSIGEILGKLDKDKLA
-257 LIEALKDLLA
+257 DVINKLIKDGSIDINDLKDLIPSLGEGADLA
-267 KNEDIGKILEKLDI
+267 TIISAVIDSIGGDSSITEKIPMEQLVAIIEGLIDGKDIGTLLPDLSDDEISAIIASIINQPGGGDIDIGSIPTEKLI
-281 EQLKGIIDGLLNGN
+281 
-295 FDDLKNLLPKLDIDT
+295 
-310 LMKMLESLFGDN
+310 
-322 ETLKKLL
+322 
-329 ENLDIEQLKEII
+329 EII
-341 KGLLDKNGDIEDIL
+341 KGLIDGDVDIGDLVNG
-355 KNLDK
+355 LDK

-369 LVGDNDTIASILE
+369 LAGDNDTIASILE
-382 KLDSEKLAEIIKALI
+382 KLDSEKLAEIINALI

-415 LKVISGLIGSELD
+415 LKVIAGLIGSELD

-490 KKAALSTTDT
+490 KKAALSTTET

-773 IVHRYIQ
+773 IVHRYMQ

>member
-1 MKNRIISLIL
+1 MKKRIISLVM
-11 VLVLVF
+11 VLALVF
-17 TLLPVYAIADV
+17 TMLPIYAIAE
-28 NAETEPKVDEG
+28 ETG
-39 TQPEQ
+39 TADTGIDTSFGQGI
-44 STDIQAL
+44 DIQAIIDKIEAIIGGDTSGDL
-51 VGQIKALLNGG
+51 GEILAGLGTAQITEIIN
-62 QDSEQL
+62 QL
-68 KAQLEKLLKDLDS
+68 GANSDAVNAILKQLEQVDKKKL
-81 KDMSALFRALIQ
+81 
-93 QLPEDQLDKLLG
+93 
-105 ALDDPTIQK
+105 
-114 IFGMLESDEA
+114 
-124 KALVE
+124 VNV
-129 TIKNLI
+129 IK
-135 AGKGDVKDLLSGLSL
+135 
-150 DQVKALLELFIDED
+150 QVIT
-164 ELDRLF
+164 
-170 NSIPQ
+170 N
-175 EELEQ
+175 
-180 LLDDFLNGKGKLEDI
+180 
-195 FKLIPED
+195 
-202 ALKALLE
+202 
-209 SLKGKNNI
+209 
-217 LDKLLENINPE
+217 
-228 TLLEALKGLIGGD
+228 D
-241 GNIDIE
+241 GNIDISDIIGGLTDEQIEAIIKAIAKVNPDIAGIIDEKGIDNIVAAIKGLVGE
-247 DLLKYLDKDA
+247 DGSINIPELDANAIAAIIETITSGDTGSIGEILGKLDKDKLTDVINK
-257 LIEALKDLLA
+257 LIKNGSIDINDLKDLIPSLGEGADLA
-267 KNEDIGKILEKLDI
+267 TIISAVIASIGGDSSIIENIPMEQLVAIIEGLINGEDIGTLLPDLSDDEISAIIASIINQIGGGDIDIGSIPTEKLI
-281 EQLKGIIDGLLNGN
+281 
-295 FDDLKNLLPKLDIDT
+295 
-310 LMKMLESLFGDN
+310 
-322 ETLKKLL
+322 
-329 ENLDIEQLKEII
+329 EII
-341 KGLLDKNGDIEDIL
+341 KGLIDGDVDIGDLVNG
-355 KNLDK
+355 LDK
-360 DELLEIIKG
+360 DKLLEIIKG

-415 LKVISGLIGSELD
+415 LKVIAGLIGSELD

-556 TCNKDGCTEG
+556 TCTKDGCTEG

-625 IMKGVS
+625 IMNGVS

-636 PESSMTRAM
+636 PETSMTRAM

-773 IVHRYIQ
+773 IVHRYMQ

>member
-1 MKNRIISLIL
+1 MKKRIISLVM
-11 VLVLVF
+11 VLALVF
-17 TLLPVYAIADV
+17 TMLPIYAIAE
-28 NAETEPKVDEG
+28 ETG
-39 TQPEQ
+39 TADTGIDTSFGQGI
-44 STDIQAL
+44 DIQAIIDEIEAIIGSNASGDL
-51 VGQIKALLNGG
+51 REILGGLNTAQIASIINRLGANS
-62 QDSEQL
+62 DAVNAIL
-68 KAQLEKLLKDLDS
+68 KQLEQVDKKKL
-81 KDMSALFRALIQ
+81 
-93 QLPEDQLDKLLG
+93 
-105 ALDDPTIQK
+105 
-114 IFGMLESDEA
+114 
-124 KALVE
+124 VNV
-129 TIKNLI
+129 IK
-135 AGKGDVKDLLSGLSL
+135 
-150 DQVKALLELFIDED
+150 QVIT
-164 ELDRLF
+164 
-170 NSIPQ
+170 N
-175 EELEQ
+175 
-180 LLDDFLNGKGKLEDI
+180 
-195 FKLIPED
+195 
-202 ALKALLE
+202 
-209 SLKGKNNI
+209 
-217 LDKLLENINPE
+217 
-228 TLLEALKGLIGGD
+228 D
-241 GNIDIE
+241 GNIDISDIIGGLTDEQIKAIIEAIAEVNPDIAGIIDEKGIDNIVASIRGLVGE
-247 DLLKYLDKDA
+247 DGSINLPELDANAIAAIIETITSGDTGSIGEILGKLDKDKLA
-257 LIEALKDLLA
+257 DVINKLIKDGSIDINDLKDLIPSLGEGADLA
-267 KNEDIGKILEKLDI
+267 TIISAVIASIGGDSSIIENIPMDKLVAIIEGLISGKDIGTLLPDLSDDEISAIIASIINQIGGGDI
-281 EQLKGIIDGLLNGN
+281 DIGSIPTETLIEIIRGLINGN
-295 FDDLKNLLPKLDIDT
+295 VDIGDLV
-310 LMKMLESLFGDN
+310 
-322 ETLKKLL
+322 
-329 ENLDIEQLKEII
+329 
-341 KGLLDKNGDIEDIL
+341 NG
-355 KNLDK
+355 LDK

-369 LVGDNDTIASILE
+369 LAGDNDTIASILE
-382 KLDSEKLAEIIKALI
+382 KLDSEKLAEIINALI

-415 LKVISGLIGSELD
+415 LKVIAGLIGSELD

-625 IMKGVS
+625 IMNGVS

-773 IVHRYIQ
+773 IVHRYMQ

>member
-1 MKNRIISLIL
+1 MKKRIISLVM
-11 VLVLVF
+11 VLALVF
-17 TLLPVYAIADV
+17 TMLPIYAIAD
-28 NAETEPKVDEG
+28 ETG
-39 TQPEQ
+39 TADTGIDTSFGQGI
-44 STDIQAL
+44 DIQAIIDKIEAIIGGDASGDL
-51 VGQIKALLNGG
+51 GEILGGLDTAQITEIIN
-62 QDSEQL
+62 E
-68 KAQLEKLLKDLDS
+68 
-81 KDMSALFRALIQ
+81 
-93 QLPEDQLDKLLG
+93 LG
-105 ALDDPTIQK
+105 AN
-114 IFGMLESDEA
+114 SDAVEA
-124 KALVE
+124 
-129 TIKNLI
+129 I
-135 AGKGDVKDLLSGLSL
+135 
-150 DQVKALLELFIDED
+150 
-164 ELDRLF
+164 
-170 NSIPQ
+170 
-175 EELEQ
+175 LEQ
-180 LLDDFLNGKGKLEDI
+180 LGQVDKGELVNVITQVITNG
-195 FKLIPED
+195 
-202 ALKALLE
+202 
-209 SLKGKNNI
+209 
-217 LDKLLENINPE
+217 
-228 TLLEALKGLIGGD
+228 
-241 GNIDIE
+241 GNIDISDIIGSLTDDQIKAIIKAIAEVNPDIAGIIDEKGIDNIVAAIKGLVGE
-247 DLLKYLDKDA
+247 DGSINLPELDANAIAAIIETITSGDTGSIGEILGKLDKDKLTDVINK
-257 LIEALKDLLA
+257 LIKNGSIDINDLKDLIPSLGEGADLA
-267 KNEDIGKILEKLDI
+267 TIISAVIASIGGDSSIIENIPMDKLVAIIEGLINGKDIGT
-281 EQLKGIIDGLLNGN
+281 
-295 FDDLKNLLPKLDIDT
+295 LLPDLSDDEISAIIASIINQLGGGDIDIGSIPT
-310 LMKMLESLFGDN
+310 
-322 ETLKKLL
+322 
-329 ENLDIEQLKEII
+329 ENLIEII
-341 KGLLDKNGDIEDIL
+341 KGLINGDVDIGDL
-355 KNLDK
+355 VNGLDK
-360 DELLEIIKG
+360 DKLLDIIKG
-369 LVGDNDTIASILE
+369 LAGDNDTIASILE

-415 LKVISGLIGSELD
+415 LKVIAGLIGSELD

-556 TCNKDGCTEG
+556 TCTKDGCTEG

-625 IMKGVS
+625 IMNGVS

-740 SAVQWANSIGII
+740 SAVQWANSIGVI

-773 IVHRYIQ
+773 IVHRYMQ

>member
-1 MKNRIISLIL
+1 MKKRIISLVM
-11 VLVLVF
+11 VLALVF
-17 TLLPVYAIADV
+17 TMLPIYAIAE
-28 NAETEPKVDEG
+28 ETG
-39 TQPEQ
+39 TADTGIDTSFGQGI
-44 STDIQAL
+44 DIQAIIDEIEAIIGSNASGDL
-51 VGQIKALLNGG
+51 GEILGGLNTAQIASIIN
-62 QDSEQL
+62 
-68 KAQLEKLLKDLDS
+68 
-81 KDMSALFRALIQ
+81 R
-93 QLPEDQLDKLLG
+93 LG
-105 ALDDPTIQK
+105 AN
-114 IFGMLESDEA
+114 SDA
-124 KALVE
+124 VNA
-129 TIKNLI
+129 I
-135 AGKGDVKDLLSGLSL
+135 
-150 DQVKALLELFIDED
+150 
-164 ELDRLF
+164 
-170 NSIPQ
+170 
-175 EELEQ
+175 LEQ
-180 LLDDFLNGKGKLEDI
+180 LGQVDKKKLV
-195 FKLIPED
+195 
-202 ALKALLE
+202 
-209 SLKGKNNI
+209 NV
-217 LDKLLENINPE
+217 INQVI
-228 TLLEALKGLIGGD
+228 TND
-241 GNIDIE
+241 GNIDISDIIGGLTDEQIEAIIKAIAKVNPDIAGIIDEKGIDNIVASIRGLVGE
-247 DLLKYLDKDA
+247 DGSINLPELDANAIAAIIETITSGDTGSIGEILGKLDKDKLA
-257 LIEALKDLLA
+257 DVINKLIKDGSIDINDLKDLIPSLGEGADLA
-267 KNEDIGKILEKLDI
+267 TIISAVIASIGGDSSIIENIPMDKLVAIIEGLINGKDIGTLLPDLSDDEISAIIASIINQLGGGDIDIGSIPTEKLI
-281 EQLKGIIDGLLNGN
+281 
-295 FDDLKNLLPKLDIDT
+295 
-310 LMKMLESLFGDN
+310 
-322 ETLKKLL
+322 
-329 ENLDIEQLKEII
+329 EII
-341 KGLLDKNGDIEDIL
+341 KGLIDGDVDIGDLVNG
-355 KNLDK
+355 LDK
-360 DELLEIIKG
+360 DKLLDIIKG

-556 TCNKDGCTEG
+556 TCTKDGCTEG

-625 IMKGVS
+625 IMNGVS

-636 PESSMTRAM
+636 PETSMTRAM

-773 IVHRYIQ
+773 IVHRYMQ

>member
-1 MKNRIISLIL
+1 MTDEQIEAIIKAIAKVNPDIAGIIDEKGIDNIVAAIKGLVGEDGSINIPELDANAIAAIIETITSGDTGSIGEILGKLDKDKLTDVINKLIKNGSIDINDLKDLIPSLGEGADLATIISAVIDSIGGDSSITEKIPMEQLVAIIEGLIDGKDIG
-11 VLVLVF
+11 
-17 TLLPVYAIADV
+17 TLLPDLSDDEISAIIASIINQLGGGDIDIGSIP
-28 NAETEPKVDEG
+28 TE
-39 TQPEQ
+39 
-44 STDIQAL
+44 
-51 VGQIKALLNGG
+51 
-62 QDSEQL
+62 
-68 KAQLEKLLKDLDS
+68 
-81 KDMSALFRALIQ
+81 
-93 QLPEDQLDKLLG
+93 
-105 ALDDPTIQK
+105 
-114 IFGMLESDEA
+114 
-124 KALVE
+124 
-129 TIKNLI
+129 NLI
-135 AGKGDVKDLLSGLSL
+135 
-150 DQVKALLELFIDED
+150 
-164 ELDRLF
+164 
-170 NSIPQ
+170 
-175 EELEQ
+175 
-180 LLDDFLNGKGKLEDI
+180 
-195 FKLIPED
+195 
-202 ALKALLE
+202 
-209 SLKGKNNI
+209 
-217 LDKLLENINPE
+217 
-228 TLLEALKGLIGGD
+228 
-241 GNIDIE
+241 
-247 DLLKYLDKDA
+247 
-257 LIEALKDLLA
+257 
-267 KNEDIGKILEKLDI
+267 
-281 EQLKGIIDGLLNGN
+281 
-295 FDDLKNLLPKLDIDT
+295 
-310 LMKMLESLFGDN
+310 
-322 ETLKKLL
+322 
-329 ENLDIEQLKEII
+329 EII
-341 KGLLDKNGDIEDIL
+341 KGLINGDVDIGDL
-355 KNLDK
+355 VNGLDK
-360 DELLEIIKG
+360 DKLLDIIKG

-415 LKVISGLIGSELD
+415 LKVIAGLIGSELD

-556 TCNKDGCTEG
+556 TCTKDGCTEG

-625 IMKGVS
+625 IMNGVS

-773 IVHRYIQ
+773 IVHRYMQ

>member
-1 MKNRIISLIL
+1 MKKRIISLVM
-11 VLVLVF
+11 VLALVF
-17 TLLPVYAIADV
+17 TMLPIYAIAED
-28 NAETEPKVDEG
+28 TG
-39 TQPEQ
+39 TADTGIDTSFGQGI
-44 STDIQAL
+44 DIQA
-51 VGQIKALLNGG
+51 I
-62 QDSEQL
+62 
-68 KAQLEKLLKDLDS
+68 
-81 KDMSALFRALIQ
+81 I
-93 QLPEDQLDKLLG
+93 DK
-105 ALDDPTIQK
+105 I
-114 IFGMLESDEA
+114 EA
-124 KALVE
+124 
-129 TIKNLI
+129 I
-135 AGKGDVKDLLSGLSL
+135 
-150 DQVKALLELFIDED
+150 
-164 ELDRLF
+164 
-170 NSIPQ
+170 
-175 EELEQ
+175 
-180 LLDDFLNGKGKLEDI
+180 
-195 FKLIPED
+195 
-202 ALKALLE
+202 
-209 SLKGKNNI
+209 
-217 LDKLLENINPE
+217 
-228 TLLEALKGLIGGD
+228 IGGD
-241 GNIDIE
+241 ASGDLGEILAGLDTAQITEIINQLGANSDAVNAILKQLEQVDKDELFNVIKQVITNGGNIDISDIIGGLTDE
-247 DLLKYLDKDA
+247 Q
-257 LIEALKDLLA
+257 IEAIIKAIAKVNPDIAGIIDEKGIDNIVAAIKGLVGEDGSINIPELDANAIAAIIETITSGDTGSIGEILGKIDKNKLADVINKLIKDGSIDINDLKDLIPSLGEGADLA
-267 KNEDIGKILEKLDI
+267 TIISAVIASIGGDSSIIENIPMEQLVAIIEGLINGEDIGTLLPDLSDDEISAIIASIINQIGGGDIDIGSIPTEKLI
-281 EQLKGIIDGLLNGN
+281 
-295 FDDLKNLLPKLDIDT
+295 
-310 LMKMLESLFGDN
+310 
-322 ETLKKLL
+322 
-329 ENLDIEQLKEII
+329 EII
-341 KGLLDKNGDIEDIL
+341 KGLIDGDVDIGDLVNG
-355 KNLDK
+355 LDK
-360 DELLEIIKG
+360 DKLLDIIKG

-415 LKVISGLIGSELD
+415 LKVIAGLIGSELD

-556 TCNKDGCTEG
+556 TCTKDGCTEG

-625 IMKGVS
+625 IMNGVS

-773 IVHRYIQ
+773 IVHRYMQ

>member
-1 MKNRIISLIL
+1 MKKRIISLVM
-11 VLVLVF
+11 VLALVF
-17 TLLPVYAIADV
+17 TMLPIYAIAED
-28 NAETEPKVDEG
+28 TG
-39 TQPEQ
+39 TADTGIDTSFGQGI
-44 STDIQAL
+44 DIQA
-51 VGQIKALLNGG
+51 I
-62 QDSEQL
+62 
-68 KAQLEKLLKDLDS
+68 
-81 KDMSALFRALIQ
+81 I
-93 QLPEDQLDKLLG
+93 DK
-105 ALDDPTIQK
+105 I
-114 IFGMLESDEA
+114 EA
-124 KALVE
+124 
-129 TIKNLI
+129 I
-135 AGKGDVKDLLSGLSL
+135 
-150 DQVKALLELFIDED
+150 
-164 ELDRLF
+164 
-170 NSIPQ
+170 
-175 EELEQ
+175 
-180 LLDDFLNGKGKLEDI
+180 
-195 FKLIPED
+195 
-202 ALKALLE
+202 
-209 SLKGKNNI
+209 
-217 LDKLLENINPE
+217 
-228 TLLEALKGLIGGD
+228 IGGD
-241 GNIDIE
+241 ASGDLGEILGGLDTAQITDIIMQLGANSDAVNAILKQLEQVDKDELFNVIKHVITNGGNIDISDIIGSLTDDQIKAIIKAIAEVNPDIAGIIDEKGIDNIVAYIRGLVGE
-247 DLLKYLDKDA
+247 DGSINLPELDANAIAAIIETITSGDTGSIGEILGKLDKDKLTDVINK
-257 LIEALKDLLA
+257 LIKDGSIDINDLKDLIPSLGEGADLA
-267 KNEDIGKILEKLDI
+267 TIISAVIASIGGDSSIIENIPMDKLVAIIEGLISGNDIGTLLPDLSDDEISAIIASIINQIGGGDI
-281 EQLKGIIDGLLNGN
+281 DIGSIPTETLIEIIRGLIDGNVDIGDLVNG
-295 FDDLKNLLPKLDIDT
+295 
-310 LMKMLESLFGDN
+310 
-322 ETLKKLL
+322 
-329 ENLDIEQLKEII
+329 
-341 KGLLDKNGDIEDIL
+341 
-355 KNLDK
+355 LDK
-360 DELLEIIKG
+360 DKLLDIIKG

-415 LKVISGLIGSELD
+415 LKVIAGLIGSELD

>member
-1 MKNRIISLIL
+1 MKKRIISLVM
-11 VLVLVF
+11 VLALVF
-17 TLLPVYAIADV
+17 TMLPIYAIAED
-28 NAETEPKVDEG
+28 TG
-39 TQPEQ
+39 TADTGIDTSFGQGI
-44 STDIQAL
+44 DIQAIIDEIEAIIGSNASGDL
-51 VGQIKALLNGG
+51 GEILGGLNTAQIASIINRLGANS
-62 QDSEQL
+62 DAVNAIL
-68 KAQLEKLLKDLDS
+68 KQLEQVDKKKL
-81 KDMSALFRALIQ
+81 
-93 QLPEDQLDKLLG
+93 
-105 ALDDPTIQK
+105 
-114 IFGMLESDEA
+114 
-124 KALVE
+124 VNV
-129 TIKNLI
+129 IK
-135 AGKGDVKDLLSGLSL
+135 
-150 DQVKALLELFIDED
+150 QVIT
-164 ELDRLF
+164 
-170 NSIPQ
+170 N
-175 EELEQ
+175 
-180 LLDDFLNGKGKLEDI
+180 
-195 FKLIPED
+195 
-202 ALKALLE
+202 
-209 SLKGKNNI
+209 
-217 LDKLLENINPE
+217 
-228 TLLEALKGLIGGD
+228 D
-241 GNIDIE
+241 GNIDISDIIGGLTDEQIEAIIKAIAKVNPDIAGIIDEKGIDNIVAYIRGLVGE
-247 DLLKYLDKDA
+247 DGSINLPELDANAIAAIIETITSGDTGSIGEILGKLDKDKLTA
-257 LIEALKDLLA
+257 VINKLIEDGSIDINDLKDLIPSLGEGADLA
-267 KNEDIGKILEKLDI
+267 TIISAVIDSIGGDSSITEKIPMEQLVAIIEGLIDGKDIGTLLPDLSDDEISAIIASIINQIGGGDI
-281 EQLKGIIDGLLNGN
+281 DIGSIPTETLIEIIRGLIDGDVEIGDLVNG
-295 FDDLKNLLPKLDIDT
+295 LDKD
-310 LMKMLESLFGDN
+310 
-322 ETLKKLL
+322 KLL
-329 ENLDIEQLKEII
+329 DII
-341 KGLLDKNGDIEDIL
+341 KGLA
-355 KNLDK
+355 
-360 DELLEIIKG
+360 
-369 LVGDNDTIASILE
+369 GDNDTIASILE
-382 KLDSEKLAEIIKALI
+382 KLDSEKLAEIINALI

-415 LKVISGLIGSELD
+415 LKVIAGLIGSELD

-625 IMKGVS
+625 IMNGVS

-773 IVHRYIQ
+773 IVHRYMQ

>member
-1 MKNRIISLIL
+1 MKKRIISLVM
-11 VLVLVF
+11 VLALVF
-17 TLLPVYAIADV
+17 TMLPIYAIAE
-28 NAETEPKVDEG
+28 ETG
-39 TQPEQ
+39 TADTGIDTSFGQGI
-44 STDIQAL
+44 DIQAIIDEIEAIIGSNASGDL
-51 VGQIKALLNGG
+51 GEILGGLNTAQIASIINRLGANS
-62 QDSEQL
+62 DAVNAIL
-68 KAQLEKLLKDLDS
+68 KQLEQVDKKKL
-81 KDMSALFRALIQ
+81 
-93 QLPEDQLDKLLG
+93 
-105 ALDDPTIQK
+105 
-114 IFGMLESDEA
+114 
-124 KALVE
+124 VNV
-129 TIKNLI
+129 IK
-135 AGKGDVKDLLSGLSL
+135 
-150 DQVKALLELFIDED
+150 QVIT
-164 ELDRLF
+164 
-170 NSIPQ
+170 N
-175 EELEQ
+175 
-180 LLDDFLNGKGKLEDI
+180 
-195 FKLIPED
+195 
-202 ALKALLE
+202 
-209 SLKGKNNI
+209 
-217 LDKLLENINPE
+217 
-228 TLLEALKGLIGGD
+228 D
-241 GNIDIE
+241 GNIDISDIIGGLTDEQIKAIIEAIAEVNPDIAGIIDEKGIDNIVASIRGLVGE
-247 DLLKYLDKDA
+247 DGSINLPELDANAIAAIIETITSGDTGSIGEILGKLDKDKLTA
-257 LIEALKDLLA
+257 VINKLIEDGSIDINDLKDLIPSLGEGADLA
-267 KNEDIGKILEKLDI
+267 TIISAVIASIGGDSSIIENIPMDKLVAIIEGLISGKDIGTLLPDLSDDEISAIIASIINQPGGGDIDIGSIPTEKLI
-281 EQLKGIIDGLLNGN
+281 
-295 FDDLKNLLPKLDIDT
+295 
-310 LMKMLESLFGDN
+310 
-322 ETLKKLL
+322 
-329 ENLDIEQLKEII
+329 EII
-341 KGLLDKNGDIEDIL
+341 KGLIDGDVDIGDLVNG
-355 KNLDK
+355 LDK

-369 LVGDNDTIASILE
+369 LAGDNDTIASILE

-415 LKVISGLIGSELD
+415 LKVIAGLIGSELD

-773 IVHRYIQ
+773 IVHRYMQ

>member
-39 TQPEQ
+39 MQPEQ
-44 STDIQAL
+44 SPNIQAL
-51 VGQIKALLNGG
+51 VDQIKTLLKGG

-68 KAQLEKLLKDLDS
+68 KAQLQELLKGLDS
-81 KDMSALFRALIQ
+81 KDFQALLEKLGVKDTEVFMKMLKDLLNNNGSIDTELLKTLLGMFIKDKDILDHLLNCLTQEQLQAL
-93 QLPEDQLDKLLG
+93 LDKLLNG
-105 ALDDPTIQK
+105 E
-114 IFGMLESDEA
+114 F
-124 KALVE
+124 
-129 TIKNLI
+129 NFN
-135 AGKGDVKDLLSGLSL
+135 DLLTKENL
-150 DQVKALLELFIDED
+150 QKLLD
-164 ELDRLF
+164 ELMKNDSFENLF
-170 NSIPQ
+170 
-175 EELEQ
+175 
-180 LLDDFLNGKGKLEDI
+180 GDI
-195 FKLIPED
+195 NIDKLI
-202 ALKALLE
+202 
-209 SLKGKNNI
+209 
-217 LDKLLENINPE
+217 
-228 TLLEALKGLIGGD
+228 EAIRGLIGGGD
-241 GNIDIE
+241 GEDNGFNVAQLLKELLGKLGDGELKELLDKLNIEQLKKLIE
-247 DLLKYLDKDA
+247 DLLK
-257 LIEALKDLLA
+257 
-267 KNEDIGKILEKLDI
+267 N
-281 EQLKGIIDGLLNGN
+281 
-295 FDDLKNLLPKLDIDT
+295 
-310 LMKMLESLFGDN
+310 
-322 ETLKKLL
+322 
-329 ENLDIEQLKEII
+329 
-341 KGLLDKNGDIEDIL
+341 NGDIEDIL

-369 LVGDNDTIASILE
+369 LAGDNDTIASILE
-382 KLDSEKLAEIIKALI
+382 KLDSERLAEIIKALI

-415 LKVISGLIGSELD
+415 LKVIAGLIGSELD

-625 IMKGVS
+625 IMNGVS

-773 IVHRYIQ
+773 IVHRYMQ

>member
-1 MKNRIISLIL
+1 MKKRIISLVM
-11 VLVLVF
+11 VLALVF
-17 TLLPVYAIADV
+17 TMLPIYAIAE
-28 NAETEPKVDEG
+28 ETG
-39 TQPEQ
+39 TADTGIDTSFGQGI
-44 STDIQAL
+44 DIQAIIDEIEAIIGSNASGDL
-51 VGQIKALLNGG
+51 GEILGGLNTAQIASIINRLGANS
-62 QDSEQL
+62 DAVNAIL
-68 KAQLEKLLKDLDS
+68 KQLEQVDKKKL
-81 KDMSALFRALIQ
+81 
-93 QLPEDQLDKLLG
+93 
-105 ALDDPTIQK
+105 
-114 IFGMLESDEA
+114 
-124 KALVE
+124 VNV
-129 TIKNLI
+129 IK
-135 AGKGDVKDLLSGLSL
+135 
-150 DQVKALLELFIDED
+150 QVIT
-164 ELDRLF
+164 
-170 NSIPQ
+170 N
-175 EELEQ
+175 
-180 LLDDFLNGKGKLEDI
+180 
-195 FKLIPED
+195 
-202 ALKALLE
+202 
-209 SLKGKNNI
+209 
-217 LDKLLENINPE
+217 
-228 TLLEALKGLIGGD
+228 D
-241 GNIDIE
+241 GNIDISDIIGGLTDEQIKAIIEAIAEVNPDIAGIIDEKGIDNIVASIRGLVGE
-247 DLLKYLDKDA
+247 DGSINLPELDANAIAAIIETITSGDTGSIGEILGKLDKDKLA
-257 LIEALKDLLA
+257 DVINKLIKDGSIDINDLKDLIPSLGEGADLA
-267 KNEDIGKILEKLDI
+267 TIISAVIASIGGDSSIIENIPMDKLVAIIEGLISGKDIGTLLPDLSDDEISAIIASIINLIGGGDIDIGSIPTEKLI
-281 EQLKGIIDGLLNGN
+281 
-295 FDDLKNLLPKLDIDT
+295 
-310 LMKMLESLFGDN
+310 
-322 ETLKKLL
+322 
-329 ENLDIEQLKEII
+329 EII
-341 KGLLDKNGDIEDIL
+341 KGLIDGNVDIGNLVNG
-355 KNLDK
+355 LDK
-360 DELLEIIKG
+360 DKLLDIIKG

-415 LKVISGLIGSELD
+415 LKVIAGLIGSELD

-625 IMKGVS
+625 IMNGVS

-740 SAVQWANSIGII
+740 SAVQWANSIGVI

-773 IVHRYIQ
+773 IVHRYMQ

>member
-1 MKNRIISLIL
+1 MKKRIISLVM
-11 VLVLVF
+11 VLALVF
-17 TLLPVYAIADV
+17 TMLPIYAIADE
-28 NAETEPKVDEG
+28 NG
-39 TQPEQ
+39 TADTGIDTSIGQGI
-44 STDIQAL
+44 DIQAIIDE
-51 VGQIKALLNGG
+51 IKAIIGG
-62 QDSEQL
+62 NASGDLGEIL
-68 KAQLEKLLKDLDS
+68 GGLDTAQITE
-81 KDMSALFRALIQ
+81 IINQ
-93 QLPEDQLDKLLG
+93 LG
-105 ALDDPTIQK
+105 AN
-114 IFGMLESDEA
+114 SDA
-124 KALVE
+124 VNA
-129 TIKNLI
+129 I
-135 AGKGDVKDLLSGLSL
+135 
-150 DQVKALLELFIDED
+150 
-164 ELDRLF
+164 
-170 NSIPQ
+170 
-175 EELEQ
+175 LEQ
-180 LLDDFLNGKGKLEDI
+180 LGQVDKDVLVNVINQVITNG
-195 FKLIPED
+195 
-202 ALKALLE
+202 
-209 SLKGKNNI
+209 
-217 LDKLLENINPE
+217 
-228 TLLEALKGLIGGD
+228 
-241 GNIDIE
+241 GNIDISDIIGGLTDEQIEAIIKAIAKVNPDIADIIDEKGINNIVASIKGLVGE
-247 DLLKYLDKDA
+247 DGSINLPELDANAIAAIIETITSGDTGSIGEILGKLDKDKLTA
-257 LIEALKDLLA
+257 VINKLIEDGSIDINDLKDLIPSLGEGADLA
-267 KNEDIGKILEKLDI
+267 TIISAVIASIGGDSSIIENIPMDKLVAIIEGLISGKDIGTLLPDLSDDEISAIIASIINQLGGSDIDIGSIPTEKLI
-281 EQLKGIIDGLLNGN
+281 
-295 FDDLKNLLPKLDIDT
+295 
-310 LMKMLESLFGDN
+310 
-322 ETLKKLL
+322 
-329 ENLDIEQLKEII
+329 EII
-341 KGLLDKNGDIEDIL
+341 KGLIDGDVDIGDLVNG
-355 KNLDK
+355 LDK
-360 DELLEIIKG
+360 DKLLDIIKG
-369 LVGDNDTIASILE
+369 LAGDNDTIASILE
-382 KLDSEKLAEIIKALI
+382 KLDSEKLAEIINALI

-415 LKVISGLIGSELD
+415 LKVIAGLIGSELD

-625 IMKGVS
+625 IMNGVS

-773 IVHRYIQ
+773 IVHRYMQ

>member
-1 MKNRIISLIL
+1 MKKRIISLVM
-11 VLVLVF
+11 VLALVF
-17 TLLPVYAIADV
+17 TMLPIYAIAE
-28 NAETEPKVDEG
+28 ETG
-39 TQPEQ
+39 TADTGIDTSFGQGI
-44 STDIQAL
+44 DIQAIIDEIEAIIGSNASGDL
-51 VGQIKALLNGG
+51 GEILGGLNTAQIASIINRLGANS
-62 QDSEQL
+62 DAVNAIL
-68 KAQLEKLLKDLDS
+68 KQLEQVDKKKL
-81 KDMSALFRALIQ
+81 
-93 QLPEDQLDKLLG
+93 
-105 ALDDPTIQK
+105 
-114 IFGMLESDEA
+114 
-124 KALVE
+124 VNV
-129 TIKNLI
+129 IK
-135 AGKGDVKDLLSGLSL
+135 
-150 DQVKALLELFIDED
+150 QVIT
-164 ELDRLF
+164 
-170 NSIPQ
+170 N
-175 EELEQ
+175 
-180 LLDDFLNGKGKLEDI
+180 
-195 FKLIPED
+195 
-202 ALKALLE
+202 
-209 SLKGKNNI
+209 
-217 LDKLLENINPE
+217 
-228 TLLEALKGLIGGD
+228 D
-241 GNIDIE
+241 GNIDISDIIGGLTDE
-247 DLLKYLDKDA
+247 QIKA
-257 LIEALKDLLA
+257 IIEAIAEVNPDIAGIIDEKGIDNIVAAIKGLVGEDGSINIPELDANAIAAIIEMITSGDTGSIGEILGKIDKNKLADVINKLIKDGSIDINDLKDLIPSLGEGADLA
-267 KNEDIGKILEKLDI
+267 TIISAVIASIGGDSSIIENIPMDKLVAIIEGLINGKDIGT
-281 EQLKGIIDGLLNGN
+281 
-295 FDDLKNLLPKLDIDT
+295 LLPDLSDDEISAIIASIINQLGGGDIDIGSIPT
-310 LMKMLESLFGDN
+310 
-322 ETLKKLL
+322 
-329 ENLDIEQLKEII
+329 ENLIEII
-341 KGLLDKNGDIEDIL
+341 KGLINGDVDIGDL
-355 KNLDK
+355 VNGLDK
-360 DELLEIIKG
+360 DKLLDIIKG

-415 LKVISGLIGSELD
+415 LKVIAGLIGSELD

-556 TCNKDGCTEG
+556 TCTKDGCTEG

-625 IMKGVS
+625 IMNGVS

-636 PESSMTRAM
+636 PETSMTRAM

-729 GDSSVISSWAR
+729 GDSSVVSSWAR

-773 IVHRYIQ
+773 IVHRYMQ

>member
-1 MKNRIISLIL
+1 MKKRIISLVM
-11 VLVLVF
+11 VLALVF
-17 TLLPVYAIADV
+17 TMLPIYAIAEDTGT
-28 NAETEPKVDEG
+28 ADTGIDTSFGQGIDIPAIIDE
-39 TQPEQ
+39 
-44 STDIQAL
+44 
-51 VGQIKALLNGG
+51 IKAIIGDNASG
-62 QDSEQL
+62 
-68 KAQLEKLLKDLDS
+68 DLGEIL
-81 KDMSALFRALIQ
+81 AG
-93 QLPEDQLDKLLG
+93 LDTVQITEIINHLG
-105 ALDDPTIQK
+105 ANSDAVKTI
-114 IFGMLESDEA
+114 
-124 KALVE
+124 
-129 TIKNLI
+129 
-135 AGKGDVKDLLSGLSL
+135 
-150 DQVKALLELFIDED
+150 
-164 ELDRLF
+164 
-170 NSIPQ
+170 
-175 EELEQ
+175 LEQ
-180 LLDDFLNGKGKLEDI
+180 LGQVDKKKLV
-195 FKLIPED
+195 
-202 ALKALLE
+202 
-209 SLKGKNNI
+209 NV
-217 LDKLLENINPE
+217 INQVI
-228 TLLEALKGLIGGD
+228 TND
-241 GNIDIE
+241 GNIDISDIIGGLTDEQIEAIIKAIAKVNPDIAGIIDEKGIDNIVAYIRGLVGE
-247 DLLKYLDKDA
+247 DGSINLPELDANAIAAIIETITSGDTGSIGEILGKLDKDKLTA
-257 LIEALKDLLA
+257 VINKLIEDGSIDINDLKDLIPSLGEGADLA
-267 KNEDIGKILEKLDI
+267 TIISAVIASIGGDSSIIENIPMDKLVAIIEGLISGKDIGTLLPDLSDDEISAIIASIINQIGGGDI
-281 EQLKGIIDGLLNGN
+281 DIGSIPTETLIEIIRGLIDGDVEIGDLVNG
-295 FDDLKNLLPKLDIDT
+295 LDKD
-310 LMKMLESLFGDN
+310 
-322 ETLKKLL
+322 KLL
-329 ENLDIEQLKEII
+329 DII
-341 KGLLDKNGDIEDIL
+341 KGLA
-355 KNLDK
+355 
-360 DELLEIIKG
+360 
-369 LVGDNDTIASILE
+369 GDNDTIASILE

-415 LKVISGLIGSELD
+415 LKVIAGLIGSELD

-556 TCNKDGCTEG
+556 TCTKDGCTEG

-625 IMKGVS
+625 IMNGVS

-773 IVHRYIQ
+773 IVHRYMQ